1 MKQSLIERTGGGR
14 PQVIVA
20 IVGAGRED
28 ILQQARAARESAAD
42 IVEWRIDFFDNWRDT
57 DICCAFAGEIAE
69 AIGKP
74 LLGTFRSAREG
85 GEREISADDYSA
97 LLQALAGS
105 GVFWALDVEAFFT
118 GLSVGDLISTVH
130 DKGCG
135 VIASNH
141 DFDETPS
148 VTEICAR
155 LSFMEKLGAD
165 VAKCAYMPQDMA
177 DVARLLEATA
187 SASQNLEIP
196 VITMS
201 MGETGV
207 ISRIAGSHFGSA
219 ATFASLETASAPGQ
233 IPLEGMTEILALLQK
248 IASSG
253 AERLSRNDAD

>member
-1 MKQSLIERTGGGR
+1 MRQSLIEKVDGGR
-14 PQVIVA
+14 PQVIVP

-28 ILQQARAARESAAD
+28 ILAQASVARESAAD
-42 IVEWRIDFFDNWRDT
+42 IVEWRIDFFENWRDI
-57 DICCAFAGEIAE
+57 DACCALAGEIAE
-69 AIGKP
+69 VIGKP

-97 LLQALAGS
+97 LLQALASS
-105 GVFWALDVEAFFT
+105 GVFWALDVEAFFESVSVS
-118 GLSVGDLISTVH
+118 GLIETIHGSS
-130 DKGCG
+130 CA

-248 IASSG
+248 I
-253 AERLSRNDAD
+253 N

>member
-1 MKQSLIERTGGGR
+1 MSREMQDSLFGTERVTIIVPILGR
-14 PQVIVA
+14 
-20 IVGAGRED
+20 GREE
-28 ILQQARAARESAAD
+28 ILEQARLARESAAD
-42 IVEWRIDFFDNWRDT
+42 IVEWRIDFFENWH
-57 DICCAFAGEIAE
+57 DIDACCALAGEIAE
-69 AIGKP
+69 VIGKP

-85 GEREISADDYSA
+85 GEREISAEDYSA

-105 GVFWALDVEAFFT
+105 GAFWALDVEAFFT
-118 GLSVGDLISTVH
+118 GLSVGDLISTIH
-130 DKGCG
+130 DKGCA

-141 DFDETPS
+141 DFNETPS
-148 VTEICAR
+148 KTEICAR

-165 VAKCAYMPQDMA
+165 VAKCAYMPQDMT

-201 MGETGV
+201 MGDDGT

-233 IPLEGMTEILALLQK
+233 IPLKDMTEILSLLQK
-248 IASSG
+248 LA
-253 AERLSRNDAD
+253 

>member
-1 MKQSLIERTGGGR
+1 MSSKIRDNFFGAEQAAI
-14 PQVIVA
+14 IVP
-20 IVGAGRED
+20 IVGAGREE
-28 ILQQARAARESAAD
+28 ILQQARVARESATD
-42 IVEWRIDFFDNWRDT
+42 IVEWRIDFFENWRDI
-57 DICCAFAGEIAE
+57 DACCALAGEIAE

-85 GEREISADDYSA
+85 GEREISANDYSA
-97 LLQALAGS
+97 LLQALASS

-141 DFDETPS
+141 DFNETPP
-148 VTEICAR
+148 VAEICAR

-165 VAKCAYMPQDMA
+165 VAKCAYMPQDMK

-201 MGETGV
+201 MGDEGT
-207 ISRIAGSHFGSA
+207 ISRIVGSHFGSA

-233 IPLEGMTEILALLQK
+233 ISLEDMTEVLRLIHKLQ
-248 IASSG
+248 
-253 AERLSRNDAD
+253 

>member
-1 MKQSLIERTGGGR
+1 MSSKIQDKFFGTERVTI
-14 PQVIVA
+14 IVP

-28 ILQQARAARESAAD
+28 MLQQAHTARESAAD

-57 DICCAFAGEIAE
+57 DVCCALAGEIAE
-69 AIGKP
+69 VIGKP

-105 GVFWALDVEAFFT
+105 GAFWALDVEAFFT

-141 DFDETPS
+141 DFNETPP

-165 VAKCAYMPQDMA
+165 VAKCAYMPQDMK
-177 DVARLLEATA
+177 DVARLLEATS

-201 MGETGV
+201 MGDEGT

-219 ATFASLETASAPGQ
+219 ATFASLEAASAPGQ
-233 IPLEGMTEILALLQK
+233 IPLEDMTEVLSLLHK
-248 IASSG
+248 
-253 AERLSRNDAD
+253 LV